1 LNAFTVKGGVNGNW
15 WKREWEMGESRGK
28 QGMYE
33 GERKEGR
40 EGRSRG
46 TRNRTWTHY
55 PEMAG
60 HQHPQADTL

>member
-1 LNAFTVKGGVNGNW
+1 
-15 WKREWEMGESRGK
+15 MGESRGK

-46 TRNRTWTHY
+46 TRNRTWTHHQ
-55 PEMAG
+55 ETAG
-60 HQHPQADTL
+60 HQHPQVATI